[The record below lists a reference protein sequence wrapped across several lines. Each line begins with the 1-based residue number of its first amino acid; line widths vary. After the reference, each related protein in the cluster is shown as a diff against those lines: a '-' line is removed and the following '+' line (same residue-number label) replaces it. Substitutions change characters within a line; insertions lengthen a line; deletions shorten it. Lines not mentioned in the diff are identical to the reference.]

1 MQDLLRFT
9 MAEGRR
15 PRVLVID
22 DDPGVREVVRY
33 LFQDFGYECETA
45 ADGPRGLARFN
56 EGGWDL
62 VLTDLGMPEMSG
74 WEVVEAIRRQSR
86 TTPIVLIT
94 GLIGPEVIRRSG
106 ELGLPV
112 VPKPFRSEVLRAAVA
127 RALEA
132 NPSSRGSLSS
142 QG

>member
-1 MQDLLRFT
+1 

-22 DDPGVREVVRY
+22 DDPSVREVVRY

-45 ADGPRGLARFN
+45 ADGPRGLARFD

-74 WEVVEAIRRQSR
+74 WDIVAAIRRRSR
-86 TTPIVLIT
+86 TMPIVLIT
-94 GLIGPEVIRRSG
+94 GLISPEVIRRSGG

-127 RALEA
+127 GALEA
-132 NPSSRGSLSS
+132 NPSSQGSFSS
-142 QG
+142 PG

>member
-1 MQDLLRFT
+1 M
-9 MAEGRR
+9 
-15 PRVLVID
+15 ID

-45 ADGPRGLARFN
+45 ADGPRGLARFE

-112 VPKPFRSEVLRAAVA
+112 VPKPFRSEVPPPFRSDCGRPWRGRLRRIRPPGAVSPHRVEPFPA
-127 RALEA
+127 GM
-132 NPSSRGSLSS
+132 PV
-142 QG
+142 

>member
-1 MQDLLRFT
+1 
-9 MAEGRR
+9 MAEGLR
-15 PRVLVID
+15 PRALVID
-22 DDPGVREVVRY
+22 DDPGVREVIRY
-33 LFQDFGYECETA
+33 LFQDFGFECETA
-45 ADGPRGLARFN
+45 ADGPSGLARFD